1 MDGIEAARMVEA
13 LSGEARAAARA
24 LAGASTAAKDAAL
37 RAAAAR
43 LRREEAAIL
52 RANADDVAGA
62 RAAGESAAFVD
73 RLMLTT
79 SRIDAMARGLE
90 EIAAL
95 PDPVG
100 ETIAAWR
107 RPNGLEIA
115 QVRVPI
121 GVVLSIYESR
131 PNVTAD
137 SAALCLKTANAVLLK
152 GGTEAQATNRAIA
165 EAFRAEVEAAGLP
178 AAAVQLVEGGR
189 EVTRGLLKR
198 DDRIDVVIA
207 RGGETLKHT
216 VLEESRI
223 PVVKHFEGICHL
235 YVDESADLA
244 MAERICLNAKV
255 ERPSVCNAIENLLVH
270 QAVAPRFLP
279 RIAAALGARGCELR
293 GDAASRALVPDL
305 KPATDADWDTEYLDL
320 VLSVAVVPSL
330 DAALAFIARHSTG
343 LAEAIVT
350 EDYRAALP
358 PHKQGLAA
366 AEHRL
371 RMLELAVAGVP
382 GFRVSRV
389 ELDRPGPSYS
399 IDTLRALRAEA
410 GVATRLVFVLG
421 HDAFRDFHTWK
432 EHAAIFTLCDMVV
445 VTRPPGPARL
455 TTDEIPLAA
464 REAFWYDSN
473 SGVFH
478 HQSGHVLKPQHITA
492 PAI

>member
-13 LSGEARAAARA
+13 LSGDARRAARA

-37 RAAAAR
+37 RGAAAR
-43 LRREEAAIL
+43 LRRDEAAIL
-52 RANADDVAGA
+52 CANADDVARA

-73 RLMLTT
+73 RLTLTT

-152 GGTEAQATNRAIA
+152 GGSEAQATNRAIA
-165 EAFRAEVEAAGLP
+165 GAFRAEVEAAGLP
-178 AAAVQLVEGGR
+178 AAAAQLVEGGR

-216 VLEESRI
+216 ILEESRI

-350 EDYRAALP
+350 EDYRAARRFLAEVD
-358 PHKQGLAA
+358 AA
-366 AEHRL
+366 A
-371 RMLELAVAGVP
+371 
-382 GFRVSRV
+382 
-389 ELDRPGPSYS
+389 
-399 IDTLRALRAEA
+399 
-410 GVATRLVFVLG
+410 VFVNASTRFTDGYEFGFGAEVGISTNRL
-421 HDAFRDFHTWK
+421 
-432 EHAAIFTLCDMVV
+432 HA
-445 VTRPPGPARL
+445 RGPMGLREL
-455 TTDEIPLAA
+455 TT
-464 REAFWYDSN
+464 YKYQVQG
-473 SGVFH
+473 SG
-478 HQSGHVLKPQHITA
+478 QIRA
-492 PAI
+492 